1 MRWRSLGLGLET
13 SALPDDAESTLRSR
27 WETAA
32 FGSPAVEV
40 RVQTGPVPPRPP
52 GAPREITVSNGHLS
66 VWCAADEVWLGDHL
80 HLSVG
85 PDGDDAR
92 LTAVEGEDAPEV
104 AWLLAIVELQRLAG
118 WVPLHAAA
126 VARQGR
132 AVAITGVSGA
142 GKSTAALRLAG
153 EGWTVLAE
161 DQTWVHPATGQ
172 VTGLDRFL
180 RTYADSL
187 DRFAPHLRA
196 QVQGQDAYGKL
207 MVPLRPPQ
215 EAAHLGALLV
225 FGLPDHPET
234 AERVRAVWECSG
246 VPLLDSARRISAQG
260 LSRLMREL
268 KIRGTGRET
277 VLAQVEDMTGTG
289 WVATFES
296 GAR

>member
-13 SALPDDAESTLRSR
+13 SALPEAAERILRSR

-32 FGSPAVEV
+32 FGLPTVEV
-40 RVQTGPVPPRPP
+40 RVLTGPVPPRPQEE
-52 GAPREITVSNGHLS
+52 PREITVSNDRLS
-66 VWCAADEVWLGDHL
+66 VWSAGEALWLGEHL

-85 PDGDDAR
+85 SDGNVAR
-92 LTAVEGEDAPEV
+92 LTADEGENPPET
-104 AWLLAIVELQRLAG
+104 AWLLAFVELQRLAG
-118 WVPLHAAA
+118 WVPLHAAT
-126 VARQGR
+126 VARRGR

-207 MVPLRPPQ
+207 MVPLRPPE

-225 FGLPDHPET
+225 FGLPERPDT
-234 AERVRAVWECSG
+234 AQRVRAVWECSG
-246 VPLLDSARRISAQG
+246 VPLLDSSRRMGAQG